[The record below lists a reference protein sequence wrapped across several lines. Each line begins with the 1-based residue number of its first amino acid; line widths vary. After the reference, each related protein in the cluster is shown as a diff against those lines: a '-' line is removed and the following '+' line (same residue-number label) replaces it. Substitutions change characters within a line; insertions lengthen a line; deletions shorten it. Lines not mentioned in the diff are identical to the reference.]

1 MTLLA
6 SAGVAILHALL
17 TRAALDAP
25 VTLIAS
31 PGSIAAH
38 VLDLVGLPHTT
49 DSEHADE
56 QADEQADERADD
68 GHGGDSQRA
77 SVNWVSG

>member
-1 MTLLA
+1 VTLLA
-6 SAGVAILHALL
+6 SAGMAIL

-49 DSEHADE
+49 DSEHT
-56 QADEQADERADD
+56 DEQADERADN

>member
-1 MTLLA
+1 VTLLA
-6 SAGVAILHALL
+6 SADVAILHALL

-49 DSEHADE
+49 DSEHT
-56 QADEQADERADD
+56 DEQADERA